1 MWKII
6 GRFFAELIGKLFR
19 VARTPKTRA
28 MLSGSRLDREI
39 ARLAPQATQA
49 QRDRIAGIVLET
61 EQAGRRLTRL
71 PATTRMRVNMVP
83 DVGPMVRSHLT
94 SSGVPAAT
102 IQRIGYA
109 TVELEETTIGEDGQA
124 VADIRTE
131 QVPFSTRDT
140 IQDILD
146 RARQQSAEW
155 RSIVNESLKRR
166 GKQPLPDVVNTR
178 VRITNAYMTQ
188 WVQG

>member
-1 MWKII
+1 
-6 GRFFAELIGKLFR
+6 
-19 VARTPKTRA
+19 
-28 MLSGSRLDREI
+28 
-39 ARLAPQATQA
+39 
-49 QRDRIAGIVLET
+49 
-61 EQAGRRLTRL
+61 
-71 PATTRMRVNMVP
+71 MVP